1 MEKDKKRML
10 KVLNTMMGD
19 GKPTKIVKKTLNRL
33 MRTEEAVDMMIGS
46 EEDPTV
52 GAFLKETARLVYGLM
67 DQIEKLEEE
76 IGTLKNVTKFQR
88 EDIEHLRSELASK
101 NK

>member
-1 MEKDKKRML
+1 MDKEKKSIL
-10 KVLNTMMGD
+10 KVLNSMMGD
-19 GKPTKIVKKTLNRL
+19 GKPTKVIKKTLGRA
-33 MRTEEAVDMMIGS
+33 MRSKEAVNLMIGS

-88 EDIEHLRSELASK
+88 EDIEILRAKLESK
-101 NK
+101 KE

>member
-1 MEKDKKRML
+1 MDKEKKRML

-19 GKPTKIVKKTLNRL
+19 GKPTKIVKKTLSRL
-33 MRTEEAVDMMIGS
+33 MRTEDAIDMMIGS

-88 EDIEHLRSELASK
+88 EEIEMLRSKIESEK
-101 NK
+101 